1 MDEPVSAPAPLLR
14 EIATT
19 SHVMLERLALAAS
32 LSCSDDD
39 DTARRCRV
47 AHCPSRGLSWIEL
60 DGRPFAGLC
69 VYTRV
74 EGDTVRVTAEILDD
88 VWSDRETHGG
98 DHE

>member
-1 MDEPVSAPAPLLR
+1 MGEPASAPAPLLR

-19 SHVMLERLALAAS
+19 SHVMLERLAQDAVTAAGGV
-32 LSCSDDD
+32 DNIA
-39 DTARRCRV
+39 ARCAV
-47 AHCPSRGLSWIEL
+47 VHCPSRGLSWIEL

-74 EGDTVRVTAEILDD
+74 EGDTVRVTTEILDD
-88 VWSDRETHGG
+88 VWPDREARGG